1 MREEDAEVRAAGG
14 VVVQRDPRG
23 EPRVAVIHRPRY
35 RDWSLPKGKLEPGE
49 TWEQAAEREVHE
61 ETGLAARL
69 EEELPPVSYTDH
81 RGRSKLV
88 RYWLMEAD
96 PDGRFR
102 PNDEVDELRWVS
114 GEEAS
119 GLLTHERDRELVAE
133 ALRRVV

>member
-1 MREEDAEVRAAGG
+1 MPEPDTVEVRAAGG
-14 VVVQRDPRG
+14 VVTRAGAAGTEVL
-23 EPRVAVIHRPRY
+23 VVHRPAY
-35 RDWSLPKGKLEPGE
+35 DDWSLPKGKLEPGE
-49 TWEQAAEREVHE
+49 DDETAARREVLE
-61 ETGLAARL
+61 ETGYAVAFGP
-69 EEELPPVSYTDH
+69 ELDEVRYQDH
-81 RGRSKLV
+81 KGRSKLV